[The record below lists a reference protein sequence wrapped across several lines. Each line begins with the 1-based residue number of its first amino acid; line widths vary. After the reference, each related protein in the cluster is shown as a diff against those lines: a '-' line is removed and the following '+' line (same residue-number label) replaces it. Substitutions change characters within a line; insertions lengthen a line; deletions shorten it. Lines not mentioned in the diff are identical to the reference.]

1 MCVQSPVNASLP
13 CHARPSVNACE
24 APCRVTAALGPEELC
39 AACDCRESV
48 SCLSVLHLNGKWK
61 MPTSVTSTKL
71 AEAVHVA
78 SCPASR
84 DQSLGVCHVLIGAR
98 RRLWCEA
105 GVPSLQAA
113 HVSPALSH
121 LSDGLITFSNFGSKA
136 ALARFI
142 GKVVFFVPE
151 TFYQSQTF
159 PNSFCPV
166 VSVSTVPSW
175 AIVSIAFVAIILVV
189 ACCFCICKKWI
200 FKKKNKKKGK
210 DKGKNAINMKDVIDG
225 AKTEVKTFVVKN
237 DMDTL
242 EHAS

>member
-1 MCVQSPVNASLP
+1 
-13 CHARPSVNACE
+13 
-24 APCRVTAALGPEELC
+24 
-39 AACDCRESV
+39 
-48 SCLSVLHLNGKWK
+48 
-61 MPTSVTSTKL
+61 MPTSVTSAKL
-71 AEAVHVA
+71 AEAVRVA

-98 RRLWCEA
+98 RWLWRQA
-105 GVPSLQAA
+105 GAPSLRAA

-121 LSDGLITFSNFGSKA
+121 LSDGLITFSHFGSKA
-136 ALARFI
+136 ALAGFI
-142 GKVVFFVPE
+142 EKLFSSSLKL
-151 TFYQSQTF
+151 FYRSQTF
-159 PNSFCPV
+159 ANSFRPV

-237 DMDTL
+237 
-242 EHAS
+242 